1 MTGDSYLVFLSN
13 RNFDESI
20 SKKKKKQ
27 RERETAK
34 LFGTRKKTE
43 MEKTKIFT
51 TNILNV
57 IYV

>member
-1 MTGDSYLVFLSN
+1 MTGDSYLVFLS

-20 SKKKKKQ
+20 SKKKKN

-57 IYV
+57 TYA

>member
-1 MTGDSYLVFLSN
+1 MTGDSYLVFLS

-20 SKKKKKQ
+20 SKKKKQ
-27 RERETAK
+27 RETAK

-43 MEKTKIFT
+43 TEKTKIFT